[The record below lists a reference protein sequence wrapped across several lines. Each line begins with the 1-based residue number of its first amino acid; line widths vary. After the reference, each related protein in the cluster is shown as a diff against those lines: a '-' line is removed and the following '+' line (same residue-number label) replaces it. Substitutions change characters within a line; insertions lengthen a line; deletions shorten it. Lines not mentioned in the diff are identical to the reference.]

1 MKLVSL
7 QLVGKGKQGW
17 SSEELHFGEHIT
29 HLWGPNGC
37 GKTPIVQSIAFCL
50 GFPCVFRQDI
60 YDHVNYA
67 VLNVE
72 VQGKRLSIT
81 RVVGTE
87 VDIEVVEGK
96 SVPQKFYNDDEYSE
110 YLFELFSLERPDI
123 ISTANKST
131 KPYLSTLLPL
141 VYLDQDDGYRGH
153 YYSKFN
159 FIKDQFEEM
168 IRILFKLPPKNS
180 FNKKKQ
186 AIIEKEKLA
195 QLDKAVHLA
204 SRRYE
209 NQKEL
214 VSDIHK
220 TSEEIYEEIETLD
233 KELDN
238 LKSFHSSHDDSLN
251 ALDKIISSHKRTIHN
266 IDEDIRELHY
276 RTKGVESIIAEINTE
291 VDTLNLNEEARRVFV
306 RSSDL
311 CGSSNCQLFSGSSDS
326 YSKNLLYLRDQIKDL
341 ERNAEND
348 LFRIDELKRR
358 RIAVEELTRQI
369 VEERN
374 NAIERTEASALV
386 EAISEIKN
394 QLFGLQVQQ
403 EKLDTLDKLSAIY
416 FNLLSD
422 QRRAVDRVASLSSSR
437 NSVPEII
444 QLKSRFKQL
453 LIKWLE
459 SIGTINV
466 NLDIKWK
473 KDFVPLFGVESIEQ
487 LKGSTRARVVL
498 AYHAALIELL
508 LESESVTLDFIILDT
523 PKQHEIH
530 DNDLDNFMIT
540 LKKLCKQYALQVV
553 FSTTEYKYKTDFK
566 DCCWEP
572 KFPGLTQKMFLKA
585 GESD

>member
-1 MKLVSL
+1 MKLISL

-81 RVVGTE
+81 RVFGTE
-87 VDIEVVEGK
+87 VDIEVVEGT

-110 YLFELFSLERPDI
+110 YLFELFFLERPDI
-123 ISTANKST
+123 ISTANKSI

-209 NQKEL
+209 TQKEL
-214 VSDIHK
+214 VSDINK
-220 TSEEIYEEIETLD
+220 TSEEIYEEIEMLD

-238 LKSFHSSHDDSLN
+238 LKSFHSNHDDSLN

-311 CGSSNCQLFSGSSDS
+311 CSSSNCQLFSGSSDS

-348 LFRIDELKRR
+348 LSRIDELKRR
-358 RIAVEELTRQI
+358 RTAVEELTRQI

-374 NAIERTEASALV
+374 NAIEKTEASALV

-394 QLFGLQVQQ
+394 KLFGLQVQQ
-403 EKLDTLDKLSAIY
+403 EKLDNLDKLSTIY
-416 FNLLSD
+416 FDLLSD

-473 KDFVPLFGVESIEQ
+473 NDFVPLFGVESIEQ

-508 LESESVTLDFIILDT
+508 LESENVALDFIILDT

-530 DNDLDNFMIT
+530 DNDLDNFMT
-540 LKKLCKQYALQVV
+540 SLKKLCKQYSLQVV
-553 FSTTEYKYKTDFK
+553 FSTTEYKYKGDSQ

-572 KFPGLTQKMFLKA
+572 KFPGLKQKMFLKA
-585 GESD
+585 GE

>member
-1 MKLVSL
+1 MKLISL

-81 RVVGTE
+81 RVFGTE
-87 VDIEVVEGK
+87 VDIEVVEGT

-110 YLFELFSLERPDI
+110 YLFELFFLERPDI
-123 ISTANKST
+123 ISTANKSI

-209 NQKEL
+209 TQKEL
-214 VSDIHK
+214 VSDINK
-220 TSEEIYEEIETLD
+220 TSEEIYEEIEMLD

-238 LKSFHSSHDDSLN
+238 LKSFHSNHDDSLN

-311 CGSSNCQLFSGSSDS
+311 CSSSNCQLFSSSSDS

-348 LFRIDELKRR
+348 LSRIDELKRR
-358 RIAVEELTRQI
+358 RTAVEELTRQI

-374 NAIERTEASALV
+374 NAIEKTEASALV

-403 EKLDTLDKLSAIY
+403 EKLDNLDKLSTIY
-416 FNLLSD
+416 FDLLSD

-473 KDFVPLFGVESIEQ
+473 NDFVPLFGVESIEQ

-508 LESESVTLDFIILDT
+508 LESENVALDFIILDT

-530 DNDLDNFMIT
+530 DNDLDNFMIS
-540 LKKLCKQYALQVV
+540 LKKLCKQYSLQVV
-553 FSTTEYKYKTDFK
+553 FSTTEYKYKGDSQ

-572 KFPGLTQKMFLKA
+572 KFPGLKQKMFLKA
-585 GESD
+585 GE

>member
-1 MKLVSL
+1 MKLISL

-81 RVVGTE
+81 RVFGTE
-87 VDIEVVEGK
+87 VDIEVVEGT

-110 YLFELFSLERPDI
+110 YLFELFFLERPDI
-123 ISTANKST
+123 ISTANKSI

-209 NQKEL
+209 TQKEL
-214 VSDIHK
+214 VSDINK
-220 TSEEIYEEIETLD
+220 TSEEIYEEIEMLD

-238 LKSFHSSHDDSLN
+238 LKSFHSNHDDSLN

-311 CGSSNCQLFSGSSDS
+311 CSSSNCQLFSGSSDS

-348 LFRIDELKRR
+348 LSRIDELKRR
-358 RIAVEELTRQI
+358 RTAVEELTRQI

-374 NAIERTEASALV
+374 NAIEKTEASALV

-403 EKLDTLDKLSAIY
+403 EKLDNLDKLSTIY
-416 FNLLSD
+416 FDLLSD

-473 KDFVPLFGVESIEQ
+473 NDFVPLFGVESIEQ

-508 LESESVTLDFIILDT
+508 LESENVALDFIILDT

-530 DNDLDNFMIT
+530 DNDLDNFMIS
-540 LKKLCKQYALQVV
+540 LKKLCKQYSLQVV
-553 FSTTEYKYKTDFK
+553 FSTTEYKYKGDSQ

-572 KFPGLTQKMFLKA
+572 KFPGLKQKMFLKA
-585 GESD
+585 GE

>member
-1 MKLVSL
+1 M
-7 QLVGKGKQGW
+7 
-17 SSEELHFGEHIT
+17 
-29 HLWGPNGC
+29 GPNGC

-81 RVVGTE
+81 RVFGTE
-87 VDIEVVEGK
+87 VDIEVVEGT

-110 YLFELFSLERPDI
+110 YLFELFFLERPDI
-123 ISTANKST
+123 ISTANKSI

-209 NQKEL
+209 TQKEL
-214 VSDIHK
+214 VSDINK
-220 TSEEIYEEIETLD
+220 TSEEIYEEIEMLD

-238 LKSFHSSHDDSLN
+238 LKSFHSNHDDSLN

-311 CGSSNCQLFSGSSDS
+311 CSSSNCQLFSGSSDS

-348 LFRIDELKRR
+348 LSRIDELKRR
-358 RIAVEELTRQI
+358 RTAVEELTRQI

-374 NAIERTEASALV
+374 NAIEKTEASALV

-403 EKLDTLDKLSAIY
+403 EKLDNLDKLSTIY
-416 FNLLSD
+416 FDLLSD

-473 KDFVPLFGVESIEQ
+473 NDFVPLFGVESIEQ

-508 LESESVTLDFIILDT
+508 LESENVALDFIILDT

-530 DNDLDNFMIT
+530 DNDLDNFMIS
-540 LKKLCKQYALQVV
+540 LKKLCKQYSLQVV
-553 FSTTEYKYKTDFK
+553 FSTTEYKYKGDSQ

-572 KFPGLTQKMFLKA
+572 KFPGLKQKMFLKA
-585 GESD
+585 GE

>member
-1 MKLVSL
+1 MKLISL

-81 RVVGTE
+81 RVFGTE
-87 VDIEVVEGK
+87 VDIEVVEGT

-110 YLFELFSLERPDI
+110 YLFELFFLERPDI
-123 ISTANKST
+123 ISTANKSI

-209 NQKEL
+209 TQKEL
-214 VSDIHK
+214 VSDINK
-220 TSEEIYEEIETLD
+220 TSEEIYEEIEMLD

-238 LKSFHSSHDDSLN
+238 LKSFHSNHDDSLN

-311 CGSSNCQLFSGSSDS
+311 CSSSNCQLFSGSSDS

-348 LFRIDELKRR
+348 LSRIDELKRR
-358 RIAVEELTRQI
+358 RTAVEELTRQI

-374 NAIERTEASALV
+374 NAIEKTEASALV

-403 EKLDTLDKLSAIY
+403 EKLDNLDKLSTIY
-416 FNLLSD
+416 FDLLSD

-473 KDFVPLFGVESIEQ
+473 NDFVPLFGVESIEQ

-508 LESESVTLDFIILDT
+508 LESENVALDFIILDT

-530 DNDLDNFMIT
+530 DNDLDNFMT
-540 LKKLCKQYALQVV
+540 SLKKLCKQYSLQVV
-553 FSTTEYKYKTDFK
+553 FSTTEYKYKGDSQ

-572 KFPGLTQKMFLKA
+572 KFPGLKQKMFLKA
-585 GESD
+585 GE

>member
-87 VDIEVVEGK
+87 VDIEVVEGT
-96 SVPQKFYNDDEYSE
+96 SAPQKFYNDDEYSE
-110 YLFELFSLERPDI
+110 YLFELFSLERPEI

-214 VSDIHK
+214 VSDINK
-220 TSEEIYEEIETLD
+220 TSEEIYEEIEMLD

-238 LKSFHSSHDDSLN
+238 LKSFHSNHDDSLN

-348 LFRIDELKRR
+348 LSRIDELKRR

-403 EKLDTLDKLSAIY
+403 EKLDTLDKLSTIY

-553 FSTTEYKYKTDFK
+553 FSTTEYKYKTDFQ

-572 KFPGLTQKMFLKA
+572 KFPGLKQKMFLKA

>member
-1 MKLVSL
+1 MKLISL

-81 RVVGTE
+81 RVFGTE
-87 VDIEVVEGK
+87 VDIEVVEGT

-110 YLFELFSLERPDI
+110 YLFELFFLERPDI
-123 ISTANKST
+123 ISTANKSI

-153 YYSKFN
+153 YYSKCN

-209 NQKEL
+209 TQKEL
-214 VSDIHK
+214 VSDINK
-220 TSEEIYEEIETLD
+220 TSEEIYEEIEMLD

-238 LKSFHSSHDDSLN
+238 LKSFHSNHDDSLN

-311 CGSSNCQLFSGSSDS
+311 CSSSNCQLFSSSSDS

-348 LFRIDELKRR
+348 LSRIDELKRR
-358 RIAVEELTRQI
+358 RTAVEELTHQI

-374 NAIERTEASALV
+374 NAIEKTEASALV

-403 EKLDTLDKLSAIY
+403 EKLDNLDKLSTIY
-416 FNLLSD
+416 FDLLSD

-473 KDFVPLFGVESIEQ
+473 NDFVPLFGVESIEQ

-508 LESESVTLDFIILDT
+508 LESENVALDFIILDT

-530 DNDLDNFMIT
+530 DNDLDNFMIS
-540 LKKLCKQYALQVV
+540 LKKLCKQYSLQVV
-553 FSTTEYKYKTDFK
+553 FSTTEYKYKGDSQ

-572 KFPGLTQKMFLKA
+572 KFPGLKQKMFLKA
-585 GESD
+585 GE

>member
-1 MKLVSL
+1 MKLISL

-81 RVVGTE
+81 RVFGTE
-87 VDIEVVEGK
+87 VDIEVVEGT

-110 YLFELFSLERPDI
+110 YLFELFFLERPDI
-123 ISTANKST
+123 ISTTNKSI

-209 NQKEL
+209 TQKEL
-214 VSDIHK
+214 VSDINK
-220 TSEEIYEEIETLD
+220 TSEEIYEEIEMLD

-238 LKSFHSSHDDSLN
+238 LKSFHSNHDDSLN

-311 CGSSNCQLFSGSSDS
+311 CSSSNCQLFSGSSDS

-348 LFRIDELKRR
+348 LSRIDELKRR
-358 RIAVEELTRQI
+358 RTAVEELTRQI

-374 NAIERTEASALV
+374 NAIEKTEASALV

-403 EKLDTLDKLSAIY
+403 EKLDNLDKLSTIY
-416 FNLLSD
+416 FDLLSD

-473 KDFVPLFGVESIEQ
+473 NDFVPLFGVESIEQ

-508 LESESVTLDFIILDT
+508 LESENVALDFIILDT

-530 DNDLDNFMIT
+530 DNDLDNFMT
-540 LKKLCKQYALQVV
+540 SLKKLCKQYSLQVV
-553 FSTTEYKYKTDFK
+553 FSTTEYKYKGDSQ

-572 KFPGLTQKMFLKA
+572 KFPGLKQKMFLKA
-585 GESD
+585 GE